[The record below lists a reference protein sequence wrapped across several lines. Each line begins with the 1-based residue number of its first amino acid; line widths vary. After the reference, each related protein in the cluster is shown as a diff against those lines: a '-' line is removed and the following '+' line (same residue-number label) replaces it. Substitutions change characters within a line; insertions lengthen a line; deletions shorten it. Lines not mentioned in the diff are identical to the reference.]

1 MLFYKKMRA
10 CTPCNLDEDESL
22 LHCLLCDL
30 KKMATFLVLEVR
42 FFQTVRYIEGP
53 FFLRLRVWF

>member
-10 CTPCNLDEDESL
+10 CTPCNLDEDKSL
-22 LHCLLCDL
+22 LHCFLCDL

-42 FFQTVRYIEGP
+42 FFQTVR
-53 FFLRLRVWF
+53 